1 MLQILPRGV
10 SRAHCPKVG
19 LRKPGGAGW
28 GGVSVVRPP
37 PKRSQPGEGKACYS
51 GGPLVV
57 GEGLGLAGVRQ
68 TDGERRDRENTTWNP
83 IGSSE

>member
-1 MLQILPRGV
+1 M
-10 SRAHCPKVG
+10 
-19 LRKPGGAGW
+19 
-28 GGVSVVRPP
+28 VRPP